1 MKKLISTF
9 LIGALVIT
17 SMSMFNSCKDYDND
31 IDDLQGQIDPLKT
44 DLEAQKKNL
53 ADLQATVLGIKKTAE
68 DALAKAEK
76 NAEGITANSKAISD
90 VKNLADANAAE
101 IKKVSEIASGTQT
114 VAEAARKLAEEAK
127 TTAEKAQNASTSA
140 LDSATSV
147 AKIAKAAAE
156 AATKAQD
163 AADGAAQVAKAANDT
178 AVMALTQAVDAYN
191 LANNNKADIA
201 AALQRI
207 AKLEQDMQVALGY
220 KATIDSLSGSL
231 DSISKIVSSNSDT
244 ILKNSK
250 AIAKAQEDL
259 KTLSKSVGSNKKI
272 IDALYAGITSVEL
285 FGSYVGGAVEDE
297 GSLDDMFHR
306 IFKLMH
312 GLVTTDSKFGDDET
326 YVSSDPIVSFD
337 KGDDI
342 STEASFL
349 IRVNPANAD
358 ITNADIKLINSKG
371 EVLEYVVAGTP
382 TRFNG
387 LITRG
392 TIGTSLWRVPFK
404 VIDGKNITEEDFN
417 KATTANTLNGIKD
430 ILYAIAI
437 NNTPSDSTRYV
448 LSTFDIDPKYVSYEN
463 TSVLDF
469 NVDDKNVT
477 EIHNRWTGDET
488 STEDAVKIDEN
499 IKEYTW
505 ANSTKD
511 YPTPSVAMDEDHNV
525 TPDDEDARYKQP
537 LLPVE
542 VGRMFT
548 LKLTGADAAKIKNY
562 YVALDKKAAIES
574 TPSEWNAWKSYSYSG
589 LFTTVSA
596 NKPLNITINSKEAD
610 GDIIG
615 FRVFAVNYDGTL
627 VDPDGRAFYVQV
639 GEAANTESV
648 AANDTITTVNAGITG
663 AASLLEATGN
673 TVIIPLSKNFAA
685 TSGNGFE
692 SNASGVLT
700 LSDATKE
707 NLRNEQ
713 VYYQLLDKK
722 KTATTDW
729 SKAKFI
735 ILGVNNGGNWKDGSS
750 LSGTIKATYTTT
762 YPGST
767 TEVTRVV
774 NTLNVTITKVLPT
787 SNNTVLRFLPTQ
799 GNQTTGEFTLYMV
812 PDLGWSAND
821 QSETGTID
829 LDNTFYKLPDNIIF
843 TFDKADFDD
852 KGNLISKVTE
862 NQKTVYNAVED
873 PSDHVLYQLKKQF
886 IDGKTAHDVAAA
898 INYGKIS
905 SESEKDYAI
914 TLNQKLSAKF
924 ACWASAN
931 TYAWAKSKQPV
942 ITWKNSGEYAS
953 TNIAGDVVVK
963 NSYDAQRFSGNLEV
977 LITKNSYFTVKSTQL
992 TWLDPTGKKQ
1002 INPYLTPSYNNGT
1015 ITWTRTQ
1022 EENSVTADHEENLEI
1037 TVVDCYGHEEMITL
1051 AVTIKKATN

>member
-17 SMSMFNSCKDYDND
+17 SMSMLNSCKDYDND

-53 ADLQATVLGIKKTAE
+53 ADLQATVSGVKKTAE
-68 DALAKAEK
+68 DALANAEK
-76 NAEGITANSKAISD
+76 NAQSISANSKAISD
-90 VKNLADANAAE
+90 VKELAGANAAE
-101 IKKVSEIASGTQT
+101 IKKVSGIASGAQT
-114 VAEAARKLAEEAK
+114 AAEAARRLAEEAK
-127 TTAEKAQNASTSA
+127 TTAERAQSASTAA

-147 AKIAKAAAE
+147 ARIAKAASD
-156 AATKAQD
+156 AAAKAQD
-163 AADGAAQVAKAANDT
+163 SADAAAKVAKAANDT
-178 AVMALTQAVDAYN
+178 AVMALAKAVDAYN

-207 AKLEQDMQVALGY
+207 SKLEMDVKVALAY
-220 KATIDSLSGSL
+220 KDEIDALGKKL
-231 DSISKIVSSNSDT
+231 DGIGKLVSSNGE
-244 ILKNSK
+244 
-250 AIAKAQEDL
+250 AIAKAQEEL
-259 KTLSKSVGSNKKI
+259 KILSKNVENNKKI
-272 IDALYAGITSVEL
+272 IDALYAGITSIEL
-285 FGSYVGGAVEDE
+285 FGSYTGGVAESWYEANFFDFLVK
-297 GSLDDMFHR
+297 SKLR
-306 IFKLMH
+306 LMH
-312 GLVTTDSKFGDDET
+312 GLVTIDSEFGDDET
-326 YVSSDPIVSFD
+326 YDPSDPIVSFA

-342 STEASFL
+342 ATEASFL

-371 EVLEYVVAGTP
+371 EILDYVVAGTP
-382 TRFNG
+382 TRFND

-392 TIGTSLWRVPFK
+392 TIGTSLWKVPFK
-404 VIDGKNITEEDFN
+404 VADGKNISEKDFQ
-417 KATTANTLNGIKD
+417 KATTVKAPNGIRN

-437 NNTPSDSTRYV
+437 NNTPSDATRYV
-448 LSTFDIDPKYVSYEN
+448 LSTFDVDPDYESYKN
-463 TSVLDF
+463 ASVLDF
-469 NVDDKNVT
+469 NVGDKNVK
-477 EIHNRWTGDET
+477 EIHNRWTGSLT
-488 STEDAVKIDEN
+488 STEDAVKTDEN

-505 ANSTKD
+505 AASTDK
-511 YPTPSVAMDEDHNV
+511 YPTPSVAMDEKHNV
-525 TPDDEDARYKQP
+525 KDDAEDARYVQP

-562 YVALDKKAAIES
+562 YVALDMKAAIES

-663 AASLLEATGN
+663 AASLLGAIGN
-673 TVIIPLSKNFAA
+673 TVIIPLSKSFAA
-685 TSGNGFE
+685 TSGDDFAP
-692 SNASGVLT
+692 NASGVLT
-700 LSDATKE
+700 LNDATRG
-707 NLRNEQ
+707 NLSNGEK
-713 VYYQLLDKK
+713 VYYQLLDKDMH
-722 KTATTDW
+722 AATDW

-735 ILGVNNGGNWKDGSS
+735 ILGVNNGRNWKDGSS
-750 LSGTIKATYTTT
+750 LSGTIKATCTTT
-762 YPGST
+762 YGGQT
-767 TEVTRVV
+767 QVTRVV

-787 SNNTVLRFLPTQ
+787 SNNTVLRFLATQ
-799 GNQTTGEFTLYMV
+799 GNQATGDFTLYMV
-812 PDLGWSAND
+812 PDLGWSAELP
-821 QSETGTID
+821 SETGSID

-843 TFDKADFDD
+843 TFDKADFDA
-852 KGNLISKVTE
+852 KGNLISKLTE
-862 NQKTVYNAVED
+862 NTQG

-886 IDGKTAHDVAAA
+886 IDGKTAHDVTAA

-905 SESEKDYAI
+905 SESKEDYTI
-914 TLNQKLSAKF
+914 TLTQKLSAKF

-931 TYAWAKSKQPV
+931 TYAWKTKPTSKKPV
-942 ITWKNSGEYAS
+942 ITWTNTGDYPS
-953 TNIAGDVVVK
+953 TNIASDVVVK
-963 NSYDAQRFSGNLEV
+963 NSYDAGRFSGDLKV
-977 LITKNSYFTVKSTQL
+977 LIIDNRYFTVKGTQL
-992 TWLDPTGKKQ
+992 TWVDPTGNKQ
-1002 INPYLTPSYNNGT
+1002 INPYLTPSYNADGT
-1015 ITWTRTQ
+1015 ISWTRTQ
-1022 EENSVTADHEENLEI
+1022 EENSVTADHDENLEI